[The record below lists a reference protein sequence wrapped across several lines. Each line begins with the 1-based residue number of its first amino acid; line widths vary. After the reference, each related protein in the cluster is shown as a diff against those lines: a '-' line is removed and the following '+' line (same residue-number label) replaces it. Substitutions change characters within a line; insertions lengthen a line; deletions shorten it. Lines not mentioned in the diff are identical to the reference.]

1 MRTPREPAPDDT
13 ATGQPQ
19 EHAEVF
25 DCGALEVSC
34 HLTRWFHDLV
44 LDVLDPLLVWLAG
57 HLFTTPGPTEGIA
70 QVWQTMA
77 TTANILYSLLVLAA
91 GFVVMAHHG
100 LQAQTGAR
108 EVLPRL
114 VVGWVAG
121 NASLSVVGLATGAST
136 DIAQAVTEDGAAV
149 EKAVHGLDGT
159 VFPML
164 AEETTAVVL
173 FLLVFVVLLVLW
185 VLVEI
190 VRILIVVLLMVGG
203 PLMLAFHALP
213 QTNALAQM
221 WWRALGAVCLVPI
234 AQAIAFTA
242 LTEIFFG
249 ADSQALFGMGDIVA
263 GEANLFDLFLLLVL
277 VYVQIRIPFWA
288 YRAVGSPTGR
298 APGAGMAKTLVRTAV
313 VGAVALAAGGGTA
326 SLGAALRS
334 SGGPTGRALRA
345 VRHLHHHRTAELP
358 RRVRPWRFSTLD
370 RTTDRSRHTAF
381 PDRRTRDERLR
392 AAPAPSTPH
401 PRRAPA
407 AGRLHPLHAHER
419 RDAPRSPNAPGHPRH
434 EPRRWIARDHRPPQH
449 PESRRARDTSG
460 RDRTPPRTGAPRPE
474 HPETGQSAQRPRRP
488 ARPATGVRPPLRPHP
503 TPTDPRP
510 RRRWW
515 PWPKPHRP

>member
-13 ATGQPQ
+13 ATDQPQ
-19 EHAEVF
+19 EHTEVF

-34 HLTRWFHDLV
+34 HITRWFHDLV

-57 HLFTTPGPTEGIA
+57 HLFTTPGPTAGIT

-121 NASLSVVGLATGAST
+121 NASLSVVGLAAGAST
-136 DIAQAVTEDGAAV
+136 DIARAVTEDGAAV
-149 EKAVHGLDGT
+149 KKAAYGLDGT

-213 QTNALAQM
+213 QTNALAQI

-234 AQAIAFTA
+234 AQAITFTA
-242 LTEIFFG
+242 LSEIFFG
-249 ADSQALFGMGDIVA
+249 SDSQVLFGMGDIIA

-298 APGAGMAKTLVRTAV
+298 TPGTGAAKTLVRTAV
-313 VGAVALAAGGGTA
+313 VGAVALAAGGGAA
-326 SLGAALRS
+326 SVGTALRS

-345 VRHLHHHRTAELP
+345 VRHLHHHRTTHLP
-358 RRVRPWRFSTLD
+358 QRVRTWRFSTLD
-370 RTTDRSRHTAF
+370 RTHRTTV
-381 PDRRTRDERLR
+381 PDHRTRGQHPRT
-392 AAPAPSTPH
+392 APAPGAPH
-401 PRRAPA
+401 PRPTPVG
-407 AGRLHPLHAHER
+407 GRLHPPHAHER
-419 RDAPRSPNAPGHPRH
+419 RNAPRSPNAPGEPRH

-449 PESRRARDTSG
+449 PEPRPTRDTSK
-460 RDRTPPRTGAPRPE
+460 RDRTPPRPGATRTERPE
-474 HPETGQSAQRPRRP
+474 TPQPAQRPRRP
-488 ARPATGVRPPLRPHP
+488 ARPVTGVRPPLRPPP